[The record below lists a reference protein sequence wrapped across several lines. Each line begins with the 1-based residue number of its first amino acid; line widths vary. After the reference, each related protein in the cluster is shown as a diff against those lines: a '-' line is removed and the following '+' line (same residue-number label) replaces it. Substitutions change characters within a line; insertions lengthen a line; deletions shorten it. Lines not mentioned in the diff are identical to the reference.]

1 LNHSFV
7 VFNTV
12 CCLDHDYER
21 TQNHNG
27 PVNLLFFHVLHSYL
41 CGDLA
46 ILQIRDFHI
55 AKREEDIGYYAG
67 YVGEK
72 DFYTWL
78 VLKVFLHK
86 DLVQAPYF
94 WRYHSFPEGS
104 AFMFG
109 RALTSVLWGMIADR
123 YGRKPVII
131 FGTVSVL
138 VLL

>member
-1 LNHSFV
+1 
-7 VFNTV
+7 
-12 CCLDHDYER
+12 
-21 TQNHNG
+21 
-27 PVNLLFFHVLHSYL
+27 
-41 CGDLA
+41 
-46 ILQIRDFHI
+46 
-55 AKREEDIGYYAG
+55 
-67 YVGEK
+67 VGEK

-78 VLKVFLHK
+78 VLKVCLHK

-138 VLL
+138 VFALSLFYAWLFKSSSAMFCWFKSEFFLSMYC